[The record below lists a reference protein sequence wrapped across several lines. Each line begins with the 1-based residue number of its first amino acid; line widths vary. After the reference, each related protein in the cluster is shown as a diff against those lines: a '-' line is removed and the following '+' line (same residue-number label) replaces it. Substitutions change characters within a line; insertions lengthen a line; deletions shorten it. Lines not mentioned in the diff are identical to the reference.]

1 MNKTTFYRIFLIL
14 FVGSM
19 LVACA
24 TASPLTG
31 ATWHLVSYGSASKPT
46 PAIPD
51 VETSLTFDDAGKVG
65 GNVGCNSF
73 GGEYEIRGEKI
84 TFNTLTS
91 TLMACEEPRMQQ
103 ETAVFNLLTG
113 TLDFKVSG
121 NTLTISSPDGSS
133 ALVLNK

>member
-1 MNKTTFYRIFLIL
+1 MNKTTFYRMFLIL

-24 TASPLTG
+24 SASPLTG
-31 ATWHLVSYGSASKPT
+31 TTWHLTSYGSASNPT
-46 PAIPD
+46 PAVPD
-51 VETSLTFDDAGKVG
+51 VETSLTFDDAGKVS

-121 NTLTISSPDGSS
+121 NALTISSADGSS